1 MYAVCTETALPSLTT
16 TIFPLRSAKVTVVG
30 CVKPFYLEH
39 FLVWIGWAS
48 HSLSLSLTHPLVY
61 WEEWSELEIF
71 EGGMV
76 CCISVLVV

>member
-1 MYAVCTETALPSLTT
+1 MYTVCTETALPSLTT

-30 CVKPFYLEH
+30 CENLSTEL
-39 FLVWIGWAS
+39 FLVWIGWAT

-76 CCISVLVV
+76 VCVSVLVV

>member
-1 MYAVCTETALPSLTT
+1 MYTVCTETALPSLTT

-30 CVKPFYLEH
+30 YENLSTEL
-39 FLVWIGWAS
+39 FLVWIGWAT

-76 CCISVLVV
+76 VCVSVLVV